1 MYLNTYE
8 DYNALNGQR
17 PQNADYASIRKY
29 PDVFY
34 HDVRVGVDVTD
45 RFNIYAGV
53 DNITNRQPPF
63 GLTGVGGGSG
73 IYDNRGQYFYLGVQ
87 ARL

>member
-8 DYNALNGQR
+8 DYNALNGQP
-17 PQNADYASIRKY
+17 PQNADYAPIRKY

-34 HDVRVGVDVTD
+34 HDIRVGVDVNEK
-45 RFNIYAGV
+45 FNIYGGV
-53 DNITNRQPPF
+53 DNLTNRQPPY

-73 IYDNRGQYFYLGVQ
+73 IYDNRGQYFYVGVK
-87 ARL
+87 ATL